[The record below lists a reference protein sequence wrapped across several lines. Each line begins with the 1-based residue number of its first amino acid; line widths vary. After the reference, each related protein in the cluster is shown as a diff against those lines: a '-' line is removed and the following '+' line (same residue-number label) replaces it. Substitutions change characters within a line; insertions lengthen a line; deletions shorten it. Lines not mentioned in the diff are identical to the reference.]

1 LIIKMG
7 MASVNV
13 STTLVVFTLLC
24 MSREAAGIE
33 YLHHVCSN
41 STTTLTFT
49 PNSTY
54 QSNLYQLLSSLSSNA
69 GHEDGFYNT
78 TVGQNASDTVYGLF
92 LCRGDLSTQECQ
104 DCVNIATD
112 DVINQYCPIEK
123 TAVIWYEECMIR
135 YSDQSFFSTMN
146 TMLKFF
152 ISSHKNISDPDRFNQ
167 LLMRTMNDSVSQVA
181 NVSTGAKKF
190 ATKEANFM
198 GSEILYTLEQCT
210 PDISSSDC
218 SICIRDAISSLL
230 PDCCGGLQGGR
241 VLIPSCRIRYE
252 IYPFYRMLN
261 ATTPPPM
268 PAILPPPPSRSSKGS
283 GK

>member
-1 LIIKMG
+1 MG
-7 MASVNV
+7 MASFNV
-13 STTLVVFTLLC
+13 STTFVVFTLLC

-33 YLHHVCSN
+33 YLYHVCSN
-41 STTTLTFT
+41 STTFT

-69 GHEDGFYNT
+69 GREDGFYNT
-78 TVGQNASDTVYGLF
+78 TVGQNTSDTVYGLF

-104 DCVNIATD
+104 DCVGIATQY
-112 DVINQYCPIEK
+112 VMKRYCPIEK
-123 TAVIWYEECMIR
+123 TAMIWYEECMIR
-135 YSDQSFFSTMN
+135 YSDQSFFSTLN
-146 TMLKFF
+146 TKLKFY

-167 LLMRTMNDSVSQVA
+167 LLVLTMNDLVSQVA

-218 SICIRDAISSLL
+218 NICIRDAISSLL
-230 PDCCGGLQGGR
+230 PKCCGGLQGGR
-241 VLIPSCRIRYE
+241 VVIPSCRIRYE

-261 ATTPPPM
+261 AMTPPPM